1 MATLVKCDSCN
12 ELSDLAPLNWWVLDI
27 FGRKVDVT
35 TNGIFQT
42 PYHFCS
48 LDCVSDFARARARM
62 MEDDITIHVASE
74 S

>member
-27 FGRKVDVT
+27 FGRKVGVT

>member
-35 TNGIFQT
+35 TDGISR
-42 PYHFCS
+42 H
-48 LDCVSDFARARARM
+48 LIIFARLTVSA
-62 MEDDITIHVASE
+62 ISLVLGPK
-74 S
+74 